1 MLVPDLFADI
11 CYGVNQMNMLKA
23 ECSTIHILRTEVQGN
38 DLEVTW
44 TISNTFVG
52 ANLENANFK
61 NAILMAADFGWANLT
76 NADLSGADLRL
87 AYFDNAD
94 LSNTN
99 LDGANLG
106 GAILDNTILTG
117 ANLKCIN
124 HPICE
129 RG

>member
-11 CYGVNQMNMLKA
+11 CYRINPNLFQP
-23 ECSTIHILRTEVQGN
+23 ECFTIHILRTEVKGH

-44 TISNTFVG
+44 TISNTFAG

-61 NAILMAADFGWANLT
+61 NAILMTVDFGWANLT

-87 AYFDNAD
+87 TFFDNAD

-106 GAILDNTILTG
+106 GAILDNAILTG
-117 ANLKCIN
+117 ANLNCKN
-124 HPICE
+124 HPICLND
-129 RG
+129 